1 VSPEGR
7 RSFAPWAVV
16 ALVAFA
22 AGLPALVPG
31 FIHDDHRIVEQNELI
46 RNLWRVP
53 EYFSKGYWSVGDAS
67 VPSLYRPVTILS
79 FALNY
84 AVDGARPFGYRLANL
99 LLHVLVTLS
108 VLALA
113 RRLLPSDGAPAP
125 LDPSLVAAL
134 LFALHPIHTE
144 VLGAVVGRAELL
156 AAAGTLGCVLGFFA
170 AGAAAARGRSSAP
183 WYALSLGAFVAGFL
197 SKENAVVAPFLALA
211 SDLLLP
217 RAGRRRPAWG
227 FHIAATVAMA
237 ACLALRVWV
246 IGGLNPLAFV
256 HRFDNPI
263 AHAPFLQGRLTAL
276 GVLGRYALLLVWPWR
291 LCNDYSF
298 DAIPLARGL
307 LEPAPLLGLAVV
319 LGAGWAFAS
328 ARRRAPVVAFALAWV
343 ALALAPVANLLFPI
357 GTIMA
362 ERLLYL
368 PSVGVCLGAGWV
380 IERLRLH
387 LAGGAEPVAAPGA
400 ARRLGAAGA
409 AVVLVLLALGA
420 RSELRLRDWTDDYTI
435 FRSALGAEPRS
446 VRVLFNYGAESEVR
460 GEDRE
465 AERVYRAA
473 LTLAPEFAEA
483 SYNLA
488 GVLVRQRR
496 WDEAI
501 ERYRTALLAQPGNV
515 RYLVNLAHALNGKGR
530 HAEAR
535 DEARRALALD
545 ARSDQACTV
554 LGAAELGLQDPA
566 AAARAYT
573 EAVRLQPANADYLR
587 NLGLAQAQAGDARA
601 AAASYRKG
609 LALRPDDP
617 DLLSELGLALL
628 KAGDPGGAVET
639 LQRAVA
645 SGRAN
650 PVHHYRL
657 AQALEEA
664 GRRDE
669 AVAEYRESIR
679 LAPGVPMPRRGL
691 GLLLYRMGDR
701 TGAREALESA
711 ARLDPGR
718 QVMDARARAILE
730 SLR

>member
-1 VSPEGR
+1 MRPDAGR
-7 RSFAPWAVV
+7 SLVPWAVV
-16 ALVAFA
+16 ALMAFA

-46 RNLWRVP
+46 RDLSRVP

-67 VPSLYRPVTILS
+67 VPSLYRPLTILS

-84 AVDGARPFGYRLANL
+84 AVGGAHPFGYRLANL
-99 LLHVLVTLS
+99 LLHVLVTLA

-113 RRLLPSDGAPAP
+113 RRLLPPAGGP
-125 LDPSLVAAL
+125 AALDPSLVAAL

-156 AAAGTLGCVLGFFA
+156 AAAGTLGCVLGFLA
-170 AGAAAARGRSSAP
+170 GGAAAARGRSSAP
-183 WYALSLGAFVAGFL
+183 WYALSIGAFVAGFL
-197 SKENAVVAPFLALA
+197 AKENAVAAPFLVLA

-227 FHIAATVAMA
+227 FHLAAAAVMA
-237 ACLALRVWV
+237 ACLALRVWAL
-246 IGGLNPLAFV
+246 GGANPLGFV

-263 AHAPFLQGRLTAL
+263 AHASFLQGRLTAL
-276 GVLGRYALLLVWPWR
+276 GVLGRYALLLIWPWR

-298 DAIPLARGL
+298 DAIPLARGIL
-307 LEPAPLLGLAVV
+307 DPAPLLGMAVV
-319 LGAGWAFAS
+319 LGGGAAFLIT
-328 ARRRAPVVAFALAWV
+328 RKRAPVAAFALAWV

-368 PSVGVCLGAGWV
+368 PSAGFCLGAGWA
-380 IERLRLH
+380 IEQFRLR
-387 LAGGAEPVAAPGA
+387 LAGGAVPGA
-400 ARRLGAAGA
+400 GRRSVAVGA
-409 AVVLVLLALGA
+409 AVALGLLALGA
-420 RSELRLRDWTDDYTI
+420 RSELRLRDWMDDYTI
-435 FRSALGAEPRS
+435 FKSAMGAEPRS
-446 VRVLFNYGAESEVR
+446 VRVLFNYGAECEGR

-465 AERVYRAA
+465 AERAYRAA
-473 LTLAPEFAEA
+473 LALAPEFAEA

-488 GVLVRQRR
+488 GVLGRQRR

-501 ERYRTALLAQPGNV
+501 ELYRTALGAQPGNV

-535 DEARRALALD
+535 DEARRALTLD
-545 ARSDQACTV
+545 PQSDQGCTI
-554 LGAAELGLQDPA
+554 LGAAELGLLDPA
-566 AAARAYT
+566 GAVRAYA
-573 EAVRLQPANADYLR
+573 EAVRLQPGNADYLR
-587 NLGLAQAQAGDARA
+587 NLGLAQAQAGDAPA
-601 AAASYRKG
+601 AAASYRRG

-628 KAGDPGGAVET
+628 KAGDPAGAIEP

-645 SGRAN
+645 IGRAN

-679 LAPGVPMPRRGL
+679 LAPGVPIPRRGL

-711 ARLDPGR
+711 ARLDPDR
-718 QVMDARARAILE
+718 QVMDARARAVLE